1 MINLSLKTQLYPFY
15 NLNPRYVQGGWGV
28 AFPKV
33 FLSFLLGDKTS
44 APDVF
49 SSFSLILRV
58 HFESSSVMVRFYG
71 YEI

>member
-15 NLNPRYVQGGWGV
+15 NLNPRMYKGAGGWMI
-28 AFPKV
+28 
-33 FLSFLLGDKTS
+33 FLGFLLGDKTS

-49 SSFSLILRV
+49 SSCSFIRRV